1 MFRQF
6 LELQSQL
13 LPNQAGSLPVP
24 LFDQLHPEWQEE
36 LQEHKELI
44 DKIDQL
50 VQEYEITPAYDH
62 IFKALN
68 KPIVSTRVVFFGQ
81 DPYPK
86 KGHAHGLAFSVDA
99 SVTPLPA
106 SLRNIF
112 KELKSDVG
120 IDRTSGDLSDWCE
133 QGVMLINRVLT
144 TEVGQSLAHAQLG
157 WQEVTNSVAR
167 VLGNRGVLAVLWG
180 NSALELRSYFA
191 QDHVIASVHP
201 SPLSAY
207 RGFFGSKPFSQVNEK
222 LLLKGY
228 SAISW

>member
-1 MFRQF
+1 M
-6 LELQSQL
+6 
-13 LPNQAGSLPVP
+13 P
-24 LFDQLHPEWQEE
+24 LFDQLHPEWQKE

-44 DKIDQL
+44 EEIDEF
-50 VQEYEITPAYDH
+50 VQGCEITPSYDL
-62 IFKALN
+62 IFRALN
-68 KPIVSTRVVFFGQ
+68 KPIDSTRVVFFGQ

-120 IDRTSGDLSDWCE
+120 IDRIKGDLSDWCE
-133 QGVMLINRVLT
+133 QGAMLINRVLT
-144 TEVGQSLAHAQLG
+144 TDVGQSLAHAQLG

-167 VLGNRGVLAVLWG
+167 VLGNRDVLAVLWG
-180 NSALELRSYFA
+180 NSALELKRCF
-191 QDHVIASVHP
+191 DEDNVIASVHP

-207 RGFFGSKPFSQVNEK
+207 RGFFGSKPFSQVNDK
-222 LLLKGY
+222 LALKGY

>member
-1 MFRQF
+1 M
-6 LELQSQL
+6 
-13 LPNQAGSLPVP
+13 P
-24 LFDQLHPEWQEE
+24 LFDQLHPEWQSE
-36 LQEHKELI
+36 LARHKVLI
-44 DKIDQL
+44 ESIDRFIQDR
-50 VQEYEITPAYDH
+50 EIAPSYDRV
-62 IFKALN
+62 FRALSD
-68 KPIVSTRVVFFGQ
+68 PIASTKVVIFGQ

-86 KGHAHGLAFSVDA
+86 KGHAHGLAFSVDD

-120 IDRTSGDLSDWCE
+120 IDRIKGNLSDWCE

-144 TEVGQSLAHAQLG
+144 TDAGQSMAHAQLG

-180 NSALELRSYFA
+180 NSALELKSFFVE
-191 QDHVIASVHP
+191 DNVIASVHP

-207 RGFFGSKPFSQVNEK
+207 RGFFGSKPFSQVNDK
-222 LLLKGY
+222 LALKGY

>member
-1 MFRQF
+1 M
-6 LELQSQL
+6 
-13 LPNQAGSLPVP
+13 P
-24 LFDQLHPEWQEE
+24 LFDQLHPEWQSE
-36 LQEHKELI
+36 LARHKELI
-44 DKIDQL
+44 ESIDQFI
-50 VQEYEITPAYDH
+50 QDREIAPTYDRV
-62 IFKALN
+62 FRALSD
-68 KPIVSTRVVFFGQ
+68 PIASTKVVIFGQ

-86 KGHAHGLAFSVDA
+86 KGHAHGLAFSVDD

-120 IDRTSGDLSDWCE
+120 IDRIKGNLSDWCE

-144 TEVGQSLAHAQLG
+144 TDAGQSMAHAQLG

-180 NSALELRSYFA
+180 NSALELKSFFVE
-191 QDHVIASVHP
+191 DNVIASVHP

-207 RGFFGSKPFSQVNEK
+207 RGFFGSKPFSQVNDK
-222 LLLKGY
+222 LALKGY

>member
-1 MFRQF
+1 
-6 LELQSQL
+6 
-13 LPNQAGSLPVP
+13 VP

-44 DKIDQL
+44 DKIDQF
-50 VQEYEITPAYDH
+50 VQGHEITPAYDL
-62 IFKALN
+62 IFRALN
-68 KPIVSTRVVFFGQ
+68 KPINFTRVVFFGQ

-86 KGHAHGLAFSVDA
+86 IGHAHGLAFSVDA

-120 IDRTSGDLSDWCE
+120 IDRTKGDLSDWCE

-144 TEVGQSLAHAQLG
+144 TDVGQSLAHAQLG
-157 WQEVTNSVAR
+157 WKDVTNSVAR

-191 QDHVIASVHP
+191 EDHVVSSVHP
-201 SPLSAY
+201 SPLSAH
-207 RGFFGSKPFSQVNEK
+207 RGFFGSSPFSQVNAK
-222 LLLKGY
+222 LVAKGY
-228 SAISW
+228 KEIIW